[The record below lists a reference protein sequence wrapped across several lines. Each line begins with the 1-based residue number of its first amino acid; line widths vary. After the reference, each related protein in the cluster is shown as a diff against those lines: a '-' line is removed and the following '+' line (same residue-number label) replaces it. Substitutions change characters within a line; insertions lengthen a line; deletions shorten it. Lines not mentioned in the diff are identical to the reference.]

1 MDDRVQSVERAFRLL
16 ELLAEADRGAGISDL
31 AERSQLPV
39 GTVHRLLNTL
49 LRLGYADQ
57 DPETHKYTLGLRF
70 MHLRGLVIQRLN
82 LAQQAMPQMKALMH
96 RVNETV
102 HLAVLDEGEVVYIDR
117 VEGLHTVG
125 MYTQIGKRSFAHC
138 TALGKVMLA
147 HMPDSVWQQAVEK
160 HGLYRRTPQT
170 ITTPEG
176 LVKELERIR
185 QRGFAIDD
193 HESEQGIRC
202 VAAPIRDYTGQV
214 VAAVSISG
222 PHTRIRPERDRE
234 LGELVC
240 QTARQISASLGY
252 LDADR

>member
-16 ELLAEADRGAGISDL
+16 ELLAESDRGVGISEL

-49 LRLGYADQ
+49 LSLSYADQ
-57 DPETHKYTLGLRF
+57 DAETRKYTLGLRF
-70 MHLRGLVIQRLN
+70 MHLRGLAIQRLN
-82 LAQQAMPQMKALMH
+82 LAQQAMPLMKALMH
-96 RVNETV
+96 RINETV
-102 HLAVLDEGEVVYIDR
+102 HLAVLDEGEVIYIDR
-117 VEGLHTVG
+117 VEGLNTLG

-147 HMPDSVWQQAVEK
+147 HMPGSVWQQTVEK
-160 HGLYRRTPQT
+160 HGMDRRTPQT
-170 ITTPEG
+170 ITTPEA
-176 LVKELERIR
+176 LVEELERVR
-185 QRGFAIDD
+185 QRGYAIDD
-193 HESEQGIRC
+193 YESEQGIRC

-234 LGELVC
+234 LGEMVC

-252 LDADR
+252 LDTER